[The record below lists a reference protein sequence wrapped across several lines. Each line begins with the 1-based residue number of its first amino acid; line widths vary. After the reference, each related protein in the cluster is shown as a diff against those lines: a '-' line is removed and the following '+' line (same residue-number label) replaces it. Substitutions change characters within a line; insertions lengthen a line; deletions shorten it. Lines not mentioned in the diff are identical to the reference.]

1 MEQLLRVILLC
12 EIVSVET
19 DTICSDAGGSNTA
32 LFTALRNDRKIEG
45 KVLLDD
51 NLVSFQHPF
60 NPSRRISIITCAVHG
75 QKAFRN
81 NLPKSQ
87 DKGVRDFVRKNI
99 RFGWN
104 QLIDLYSEDETD
116 QTKLTKS
123 SIDPDRFSKMNVSD
137 AGAPFHFDTIAF
149 ACNRLASLLPNCDD
163 NVFLLDA
170 RIKLL
175 GGSESATTEG

>member
-1 MEQLLRVILLC
+1 MFRIRTTYGVSANLEYFYNAGALTGDDLMEQLLRVLLLC

-19 DTICSDAGGSNTA
+19 DKICSDAGGSNPA
-32 LFTALRNDRKIEG
+32 LFTALRNDRKLEG
-45 KVLLDD
+45 KVWLDD

-60 NPSRRISIITCAVHG
+60 DPSRRISIITCAVHG
-75 QKAFRN
+75 QKACRN
-81 NLPKSQ
+81 NLLKSQ
-87 DKGVRDFVRKNI
+87 DKGVRNFVRKNI

-137 AGAPFHFDTIAF
+137 AVQRSILT
-149 ACNRLASLLPNCDD
+149 L
-163 NVFLLDA
+163 
-170 RIKLL
+170 
-175 GGSESATTEG
+175 